1 MKYRNLKT
9 QAVIETA
16 CKISGGNWVEVE
28 EKQPVKVTETAETAE
43 VVKRVP
49 VKKQV
54 KKTPAKKTPAKK
66 TTAKTTT
73 KTVRK
78 KSGE

>member
-1 MKYRNLKT
+1 MKYRNVKT

-28 EKQPVKVTETAETAE
+28 EKQPAKATETAE
-43 VVKRVP
+43 P
-49 VKKQV
+49 VKSVSVKKPV
-54 KKTPAKKTPAKK
+54 KKTPAKKPAAKTATK
-66 TTAKTTT
+66 TT
-73 KTVRK
+73 RK

>member
-16 CKISGGNWVEVE
+16 CEISGGNWVKVE
-28 EKQPVKVTETAETAE
+28 EKQPVKATETAETTE
-43 VVKRVP
+43 VIKSAP

-54 KKTPAKKTPAKK
+54 KKTPAKKA
-66 TTAKTTT
+66 TAKTTT

-78 KSGE
+78 KSGD

>member
-28 EKQPVKVTETAETAE
+28 EKQPVKATETTET
-43 VVKRVP
+43 VKSTP
-49 VKKQV
+49 AKKQI
-54 KKTPAKKTPAKK
+54 KKTPAKKPAAK
-66 TTAKTTT
+66 TTA

>member
-28 EKQPVKVTETAETAE
+28 EKQPVKATETTPAVTKNA
-43 VVKRVP
+43 P

-54 KKTPAKKTPAKK
+54 KKTPAKK

>member
-28 EKQPVKVTETAETAE
+28 EKQPVKATETADTAE
-43 VVKRVP
+43 VVKKAP

-54 KKTPAKKTPAKK
+54 KKTPAKK